1 MYSEGDYTAPVKQIS
16 LQPQPVYGFLVAS
29 KASEDLCSPS
39 IIMQYAFDHLQI
51 LPRLPNVAA

>member
-39 IIMQYAFDHLQI
+39 QCRIPLKYHVHFITHFNIQ
-51 LPRLPNVAA
+51 